1 MKQLLHESI
10 VFANKA
16 HKGQLRKGT
25 DIDYIS
31 HPMEVM
37 QILTAMRA
45 DDDLIIAG
53 VLHDTVED
61 TPVTVEELEEKFG
74 NDIAALVAHH
84 SEDKFLSWIERKTA
98 TIDHLEKA
106 DRHTKML
113 VLADK
118 LSNLRSMYST
128 YQEIGDALWE
138 RFNAPKEKQCWYYT
152 EIIKALWDI
161 SGFED
166 IEPFYEEMSNL
177 IKDIFVEYRIDQE
190 AEVLYM
196 TSAVESYFLTKK
208 FPLWKITNEEPS
220 SVFTDVIPREEA
232 QVIEKNWMLT
242 FWECCEADIE
252 DFSCVLFEDESKKVT
267 FNLVGGKITL
277 EGVDVGLGCN
287 IITGGNEYNYS
298 AELDDDDTYTF
309 VCKFRAKYGTDEHL
323 ETLLLDKFG
332 EQDAF
337 TKFLEFCK
345 VSGVKYSFDSN

>member
-61 TPVTVEELEEKFG
+61 TPVTLEELEEKFG
-74 NDIAALVAHH
+74 SDIAALVAHH
-84 SEDKFLSWIERKTA
+84 SEDKSLPWIERKTA
-98 TIDHLEKA
+98 AIDHLEKA

-152 EIIKALWDI
+152 EILNALWDI
-161 SGFED
+161 GGFED
-166 IEPFYEEMSNL
+166 IEPFYEEMTNL
-177 IKDIFVEYRIDQE
+177 IKDIFVEYRIDRE
-190 AEVLYM
+190 AEVVFM
-196 TSAVESYFLTKK
+196 TSAVGHYLLAKK
-208 FPLWKITNEEPS
+208 FPMWKAIDEEPS
-220 SVFTDVIPREEA
+220 SVFTDVILREEA
-232 QVIEKNWMLT
+232 QSIEESWMIA
-242 FWECCEADIE
+242 FWECCEADLE
-252 DFSCVLFEDESKKVT
+252 DFTCILFEDESKKVT
-267 FNLVGGKITL
+267 FNMSDEKIAL
-277 EGVDVGLGCN
+277 EGMDIGLGCN

-298 AELDDDDTYTF
+298 AELGEDDTYAF
-309 VCKFRAKYGTDEHL
+309 VCRLRARYGTDKNL
-323 ETLLLDKFG
+323 ETILLSKFG

-337 TKFLEFCK
+337 TKFIEFCK
-345 VSGVKYSFDSN
+345 STGVKYSFDSK